1 MDELEFRRRLLAD
14 PQDKDPEILA
24 AKSESPAN
32 QKLASELDQLD
43 ALLDQ
48 TLRVE
53 VPDDLVDKVLFKQSS
68 DAAREARKPRFHLAI
83 AASVAF
89 AFGIMLGQFNWQA
102 LPVLPGQASLGQI
115 ALEHYYHEKD
125 FTSDVFEGATLT
137 QVNAKLAPLGK
148 AYNGQLPGE
157 VSYIN
162 HCSFDDK
169 HAVHMVIQG
178 KDGEDFT
185 VFVVPQQSP
194 AMESY
199 SDGNMEAVSLP
210 AANNSSV
217 IVVGKEG
224 SDIMPVAEQLK
235 LHLNQKA

>member
-1 MDELEFRRRLLAD
+1 MDELEFRRRILAD
-14 PQDKDPEILA
+14 PQDKDPELLA
-24 AKSESPAN
+24 AKSASPAN

-48 TLRVE
+48 TLRVD

-68 DAAREARKPRFHLAI
+68 DATREARKPRFHLAI

-115 ALEHYYHEKD
+115 ALEHYYHEESFID
-125 FTSDVFEGATLT
+125 GVYEGASLT

-148 AYNGQLPGE
+148 AFNGQLPGE

-162 HCSFDDK
+162 HCSFADN
-169 HAVHMVIQG
+169 HAVHMVI
-178 KDGEDFT
+178 KDSKGQSFT

-194 AMESY
+194 AMERH
-199 SDGNMEAVSLP
+199 SDGNMEAVSMP

-224 SDIMPVAEQLK
+224 SDIMPVAKQLK
-235 LHLNQKA
+235 THLNQKA

>member
-1 MDELEFRRRLLAD
+1 MDELEFRRRILAD
-14 PQDKDPEILA
+14 PQDKDPELLSA
-24 AKSESPAN
+24 RSASPAN

-68 DAAREARKPRFHLAI
+68 DVTREARQPRFHLAI

-102 LPVLPGQASLGQI
+102 LPVSPGQTKLGQI
-115 ALEHYYHEKD
+115 ALAHYYHEES
-125 FTSDVFEGATLT
+125 FISGVYEGASLT
-137 QVNAKLAPLGK
+137 QVNAKLAPLGQSF
-148 AYNGQLPGE
+148 NGKLPGE

-162 HCSFDDK
+162 HCSFANN
-169 HAVHMVIQG
+169 HAVHMVI
-178 KDGEDFT
+178 KDNKGENFT
-185 VFVVPQQSP
+185 VFVVPQKSP
-194 AMESY
+194 AIESY
-199 SDGNMEAVSLP
+199 SDGNMEAVSMP

-224 SDIMPVAEQLK
+224 SDIIPVAKQLK